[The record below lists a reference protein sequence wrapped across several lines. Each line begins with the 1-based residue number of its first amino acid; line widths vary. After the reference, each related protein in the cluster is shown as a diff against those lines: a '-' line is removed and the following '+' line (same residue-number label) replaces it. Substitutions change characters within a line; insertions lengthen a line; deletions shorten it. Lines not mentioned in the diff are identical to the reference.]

1 MMITGLWAQTDF
13 FDLNFGLRFSR
24 FAFLLFF
31 FVEEL
36 AVVDDFA
43 NGRVGIR
50 SDLYQIQ
57 TDID

>member
-1 MMITGLWAQTDF
+1 MITGLWAQTDF